1 MTTKYSEIFWWLL
14 DPWQFMFISL
24 SYLPS
29 TAVRLVRTRGL
40 FSLAT
45 LQSEWF
51 SDFWAW
57 AGPGVRDSA
66 RPKVIPLLQGRVHA
80 GRAVD
85 HEAHPPASGIVLEVG
100 PGSGM
105 WAGLLASTAATRII
119 GVEPNTAVHPALKA
133 AVKKHDLESR
143 YEVVPQGIEALAD
156 SGVVA
161 EGEVDCIVSILC
173 LCSIPDPEHNMR
185 QLYRFLKPG
194 GRWYLY
200 EHVRCEHNRFMV
212 LYQALVNIFWPRVIG
227 GCQLRRRT
235 GELIRAAGDWSDVDL
250 KSLHQEPWYNT
261 VPHILGI
268 ATK

>member
-80 GRAVD
+80 DRAVD

-212 LYQALVNIFWPRVIG
+212 LYQ
-227 GCQLRRRT
+227 
-235 GELIRAAGDWSDVDL
+235 
-250 KSLHQEPWYNT
+250 
-261 VPHILGI
+261 
-268 ATK
+268 